1 MATTK
6 LYTFSPDY
14 AIHPGEILEETLAAR
29 NMRKSKLAERC
40 RLSTKT
46 VSQIIGGKA
55 PITPETAIQLERVL
69 GISAKVWSNLDT
81 NYRLFQA
88 RRAAQAELR
97 DNEEWLN
104 QFPIT
109 HLTKR
114 GIIQRTSNKINI
126 MEQLLDFFGVGSLE
140 AWHEQ
145 IRQMD
150 VAYRQSPSFQS
161 SPASVAAWLR
171 IGELRAED
179 VACEPYNKT
188 EFERALNEIRCL
200 TRERPEVFEPQ
211 TKELCAQAGVTL
223 VFVAELPKTHLSGA
237 TRWLTSDKALIML
250 SLRHKTD
257 DHLWFSFFHEAG
269 HILLHSRKS
278 VFLDGK
284 LREANENEEERRANQ
299 FATDTLIPVDAYG
312 NFLENAEFASESA
325 IRSFA
330 QELEIAPGIVVGRLQ
345 HDEKIEWNQFNYLKC
360 EFELRENND

>member
-6 LYTFSPDY
+6 LHIFSPDY

-29 NMRKSKLAERC
+29 NMQKSELAERC

-69 GISAKVWSNLDT
+69 GVSAKVWSNLDT
-81 NYRLFQA
+81 NHRLFQA

-97 DNEEWLN
+97 DNEEWVN

-114 GIIQRTSNKINI
+114 GIIQRTSNKIDI
-126 MEQLLDFFGVGSLE
+126 MEQLIDFLGVGSIA
-140 AWHEQ
+140 AWYER

-150 VAYRQSPSFQS
+150 VSYRQSPSFRS
-161 SPASVAAWLR
+161 SPASAATWLR

-179 VACEPYNKT
+179 VTCEPYNKT
-188 EFERALNEIRCL
+188 KFERALDKIRCL
-200 TRERPEVFEPQ
+200 THERPEVFEPQ
-211 TKELCAQAGVTL
+211 TKELCANAGVAL
-223 VFVAELPKTHLSGA
+223 VFVAELPRTHLSGA
-237 TRWLTSDKALIML
+237 TRWLTRDKALIML

-269 HILLHSRKS
+269 HILLHGRKA
-278 VFLDGK
+278 VFLDED
-284 LREANENEEERRANQ
+284 LMQQSEEEKQADQ
-299 FATDTLIPVDAYG
+299 FAADALIPIDAYNG
-312 NFLENAEFASESA
+312 FLETTESVSEPA
-325 IRSFA
+325 VLSFA
-330 QELEIAPGIVVGRLQ
+330 QRLEIAPGIVVGRLQ
-345 HDEKIEWNQFNYLKC
+345 HDKKIEWDQLNHLKC
-360 EFELRENND
+360 RFQLVENRY

>member
-6 LYTFSPDY
+6 LHIFSPDY

-29 NMRKSKLAERC
+29 NMQKSELAERC

-97 DNEEWLN
+97 DNEEWVN

-109 HLTKR
+109 HLIKR

-126 MEQLLDFFGVGSLE
+126 MEQLLDFFGVGSIE
-140 AWHEQ
+140 AWHER

-171 IGELRAED
+171 LGELRAED
-179 VACEPYNKT
+179 VICEPYNKSK
-188 EFERALNEIRCL
+188 FEVALDKIRGL

-211 TKELCAQAGVTL
+211 MKELCAKAGVAL

-257 DHLWFSFFHEAG
+257 DYLWFSFFHEAG
-269 HILLHSRKS
+269 HILLHGKKAI
-278 VFLDGK
+278 FLDDENVMQQNDK
-284 LREANENEEERRANQ
+284 EREADQ
-299 FATDTLIPVDAYG
+299 FAAETLIPNETYHDFLRTTVSVNQSSVLAY
-312 NFLENAEFASESA
+312 
-325 IRSFA
+325 A
-330 QELEIAPGIVVGRLQ
+330 QEIDIAPGIVVGRLQ
-345 HDEKIEWNQFNYLKC
+345 HAERIEWNQLNHLKC
-360 EFELRENND
+360 KFKLVENKN